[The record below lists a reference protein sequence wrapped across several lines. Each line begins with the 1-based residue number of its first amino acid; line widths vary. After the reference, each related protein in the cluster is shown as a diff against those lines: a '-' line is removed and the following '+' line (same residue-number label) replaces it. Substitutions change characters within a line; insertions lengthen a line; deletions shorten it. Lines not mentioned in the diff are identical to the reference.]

1 MASSLKKAVR
11 SVAINALLAR
21 ERWQSGVAYNPLSD
35 RVARDPYPI
44 YAKLRSRDPVHYSQ
58 LMDAWVFT
66 RYRDAD
72 AILRD
77 HRRFSSDP
85 RKRKASK
92 RQRASLP
99 SPEYLTMLFLDP
111 PDHTRLRSLVNKA
124 FTRRAV
130 NALEPHVRS
139 LMESLLDD
147 VENPA
152 GFDWMEAVASPLP
165 VIVIAEMLGIPPEDR
180 ARFRVWSD
188 RRARILEPTITAR
201 EREIAEEAAQSLDA
215 YFLPIIEA
223 RRAAPRDDIISALVH
238 AEEAGDTLT
247 EHEMLMM
254 LRLLLVA
261 GNETTTNLLGNGLL
275 ALLRHPEQLNA
286 LREDPGLIPAAV
298 EELLRFDSPV
308 QTDFRTAV
316 EDCDVNGFT
325 ARSGQNVVVLIG
337 AANHDPEVF
346 DAPERL
352 DVHRREPGHISLG
365 RGIHHCLGAQ
375 LARLE
380 ARVAFEV
387 LLERFS
393 SIRLLTD
400 RPAFRNSIV
409 LRGLRSLPIG
419 ATRAHAHKERT
430 A

>member
-1 MASSLKKAVR
+1 MAPSLKKALR

-35 RVARDPYPI
+35 RVARDPYPV
-44 YAKLRSRDPVHYSQ
+44 YAELRARDPVHYSR

-99 SPEYLTMLFLDP
+99 SPEHLTMLFLDP

-139 LMESLLDD
+139 LMGSLLDG

-152 GFDWMEAVASPLP
+152 GFDWMEAVAGPLP
-165 VIVIAEMLGIPPEDR
+165 VIVIAEMLGVPPEDR
-180 ARFRVWSD
+180 AQFRIWSD

-201 EREIAEEAAQSLDA
+201 EREVAEEAAQALDA

-223 RRAAPRDDIISALVH
+223 RRAAPRDDIISALAH

-247 EHEMLMM
+247 GHEMLMM

-275 ALLRHPEQLNA
+275 ALLRHPEQLDA

-325 ARSGQNVVVLIG
+325 ARSGRNVVVLIG

-352 DVHRREPGHISLG
+352 DVHRRESSHISLG

-393 SIRLLTD
+393 SVRLLTD
-400 RPAFRNSIV
+400 RPAFRNSVV

-419 ATRAHAHKERT
+419 ATRAR
-430 A
+430 

>member
-1 MASSLKKAVR
+1 MAFPLGRVVR
-11 SVAINALLAR
+11 SVAVGALLAR
-21 ERWQSGVAYNPLSD
+21 ERWQSGVAYNPLSA
-35 RVARDPYPI
+35 RVARDPYPV
-44 YAKLRSRDPVHYSQ
+44 YAKLRARDPVHYSR

-77 HRRFSSDP
+77 HRHFSSDP

-99 SPEYLTMLFLDP
+99 SPEDMTMLFLDP
-111 PDHTRLRSLVNKA
+111 PDHTRLRALVNKA
-124 FTRRAV
+124 FTRKAV
-130 NALEPHVRS
+130 NALEPHVRG

-147 VENPA
+147 VEDPA
-152 GFDWMEAVASPLP
+152 GFDWMEAVANPLP
-165 VIVIAEMLGIPPEDR
+165 VIVIAEMLGVPPEDR
-180 ARFRVWSD
+180 AQFRIWSD

-201 EREIAEEAAQSLDA
+201 EREIAEAAAQSLDA
-215 YFLPIIEA
+215 YFLPVVED
-223 RRAAPRDDIISALVH
+223 RRAAPRNDIISALVQ

-247 EHEMLMM
+247 EHEMLTMV
-254 LRLLLVA
+254 RLLLVA

-286 LREDPGLIPAAV
+286 LREDPDLVPAAV

-316 EDCDVNGFT
+316 EDCDVNGFP
-325 ARSGQNVVVLIG
+325 AQRGQNVVVLIG
-337 AANHDPEVF
+337 AANHDPAVF
-346 DAPERL
+346 DAPDRL
-352 DVHRREPGHISLG
+352 DVHRRDAAHISFG

-400 RPAFRNSIV
+400 RPVFRNNLV

-419 ATRAHAHKERT
+419 ATRAA
-430 A
+430 

>member
-1 MASSLKKAVR
+1 MALSLGRVVR
-11 SVAINALLAR
+11 SVAVGALLAR
-21 ERWQSGVAYNPLSD
+21 ERWQSGVAYNPLSA
-35 RVARDPYPI
+35 RVARDPYPV
-44 YAKLRSRDPVHYSQ
+44 YEKLRARDPVHYSR
-58 LMDAWVFT
+58 LMNAWVFT

-77 HRRFSSDP
+77 HRHFSSDP

-99 SPEYLTMLFLDP
+99 SPEDMTMLFLDP
-111 PDHTRLRSLVNKA
+111 PDHTRLRALVNKA
-124 FTRRAV
+124 FTRKAV
-130 NALEPHVRS
+130 TALEPHVRG

-147 VENPA
+147 VEDPA
-152 GFDWMEAVASPLP
+152 GFDWMEAVANPLP
-165 VIVIAEMLGIPPEDR
+165 VIVIAEMLGVPPEDR
-180 ARFRVWSD
+180 AQFGIWSD

-201 EREIAEEAAQSLDA
+201 EREIAGEAAQSLDA

-275 ALLRHPEQLNA
+275 ALLRHSEQLNA
-286 LREDPGLIPAAV
+286 LREDPDLIPAAV

-316 EDCDVNGFT
+316 EDCDVNGFPVQ
-325 ARSGQNVVVLIG
+325 RGQNVVVLIG
-337 AANHDPEVF
+337 AANHDPVVF
-346 DAPERL
+346 DAPDRL
-352 DVHRREPGHISLG
+352 DVHRREASHISLG

-393 SIRLLTD
+393 SIHLLTD

-409 LRGLRSLPIG
+409 LRGLRSLPVG
-419 ATRAHAHKERT
+419 ATRARGRSEASP
-430 A
+430 